1 MKFRKIFAFL
11 TAAVLCLSVSSCGKN
26 EDGQVSDVAVTEDGK
41 KIVTMYSLYNDS
53 EFEKA
58 VVDFNK
64 ASSEYWVEVT
74 DYATEYPDDPLTRLN
89 NDLIAGKLPD
99 LLMLSPNMPVDSY
112 ISKGLLADLYE
123 FMDKDEVIDRSD
135 YLESVMKA
143 YETNG
148 NLYELI
154 PGFSITTL
162 VGKTSLVGSTPGWT
176 VDEFIRLADAD
187 TDKYI
192 IGDEYNLSITQ
203 AEFFSA
209 VTNVCYENF
218 INRETGE
225 CSFDSDEFIKLME
238 FSSRFPKEVDREQI
252 YANSSN
258 YWDDYYKACRDGD
271 VLLIIYHLR
280 SFGNIRELEKLIF
293 ANSVTFKGYPGA
305 AGNGAMFDMR
315 TEIAVTSKASNPDG
329 AWDFVKY
336 LLSDEYQQQFTA
348 EDSEEASGLF
358 PVKKS
363 VFEGLVEKA
372 KERPYYEN
380 DDGIK
385 VYYEKTWWN
394 GSYTVNIGVNT
405 NEDNKKVTDFINS
418 VENISRYDM
427 QINNIIR
434 DEAAAYFDGRKSA
447 KEAAQVI
454 QSRVQNYLDE
464 SR

>member
-1 MKFRKIFAFL
+1 MKFKKIFALL
-11 TAAVLCLSVSSCGKN
+11 TAAALCLTVSSCGKN
-26 EDGQVSDVAVTEDGK
+26 GDGQASDVAATEDGK

-74 DYATEYPDDPLTRLN
+74 DYAKEYPDDPLTRLN

-123 FMDKDEVIDRSD
+123 FIDKDEAIDRSD

-148 NLYELI
+148 KLYELI
-154 PGFSITTL
+154 PSFSVTTL
-162 VGKTSLVGSTPGWT
+162 VGKSSLVGSTPGWT

-187 TDKYI
+187 PDKYI

-209 VTNVCYENF
+209 VTNVCYEKF
-218 INRETGE
+218 INRETGK

-238 FSSRFPKEVDREQI
+238 FSNRFPKEVDREQL

-280 SFGNIRELEKLIF
+280 SFGSIRELEKLIF
-293 ANSVTFKGYPGA
+293 ANTVTFKGYPGA

-348 EDSEEASGLF
+348 E
-358 PVKKS
+358 
-363 VFEGLVEKA
+363 
-372 KERPYYEN
+372 
-380 DDGIK
+380 
-385 VYYEKTWWN
+385 
-394 GSYTVNIGVNT
+394 
-405 NEDNKKVTDFINS
+405 
-418 VENISRYDM
+418 
-427 QINNIIR
+427 
-434 DEAAAYFDGRKSA
+434 
-447 KEAAQVI
+447 
-454 QSRVQNYLDE
+454 
-464 SR
+464 